1 MKRLNLSLMDKF
13 QVNKQA
19 HRYVVHSTFVIISGD
34 VLEEFFSGQLQCAIC
49 KEIYIH
55 PTVLN
60 CGHIYCYACINHW
73 HDQKHAQAH
82 NCPMCRSDIIFFTR
96 NPVLHVFVEKFIETF
111 FQKESKRAR
120 RKIVEARGPKKV
132 RRSSSLVELWL

>member
-1 MKRLNLSLMDKF
+1 MGESIIQENAKLKVDPPKARIEKAESKPNG
-13 QVNKQA
+13 QV
-19 HRYVVHSTFVIISGD
+19 SGD

-73 HDQKHAQAH
+73 HVQKHAQAH

-96 NPVLHVFVEKFIETF
+96 NPVLHVFVEKFIDTF
-111 FQKESKRAR
+111 FQNESKRAR
-120 RKIVEARGPKKV
+120 RKIVAA
-132 RRSSSLVELWL
+132 